1 MKKIC
6 AILLSVSLCLSFI
19 ACSTD
24 APNIAE
30 TTGRSTTTPD
40 PAFHV
45 EVSQLVLPDFDKE
58 SLHFTML
65 DTDGTRILYSLNRL
79 ISLPEQMRS
88 YYVTEQ
94 VSVSDATTGETLC
107 SWVPNN
113 AGYYFA
119 GALDSENT
127 AVLVGEHDFTNPS
140 PQEHAVYC
148 FGVSQTQVFPPVL
161 EVSHFQRLSD
171 NSVVFSF
178 ADSRGKTGV
187 CQVKNGTCNE
197 VLVMDTDAG
206 KVPYAGAVS
215 SYGMRFSHVMGQNT
229 LLTLTVADPLGIQAQ
244 HTLAYQTEKM
254 DSCCLTERGLLACLS
269 VNEGTTDAHRS
280 LVLYTEQGKALQ
292 LKRVADSALYRMRFG
307 KTAGIAVNSK
317 WQLYLL
323 GIGTDHISCV
333 SLHSITD
340 LLSEHDKTRVSIFS
354 TGNGSIA
361 LYFFETNA
369 LFLLNIRYE

>member
-6 AILLSVSLCLSFI
+6 AALLLASLCLSFI
-19 ACSTD
+19 SCSTG

-30 TTGRSTTTPD
+30 ATGRSTTTPD

-58 SLHFTML
+58 ALHFAML

-79 ISLPEQMRS
+79 ISLPEQMLS
-88 YYVTEQ
+88 YYITEQ
-94 VSVSDATTGETLC
+94 VSVSDAITGETLC
-107 SWVPNN
+107 TWIPNN
-113 AGYYFA
+113 AGYYYA
-119 GALDSENT
+119 GALDSGNA

-148 FGVSQTQVFPPVL
+148 FGDNQTQVFPPVL
-161 EVSHFQRLSD
+161 EVSYFQRLSD
-171 NSVVFSF
+171 NSVIFSF
-178 ADSRGKTGV
+178 ADSQGKTGV

-215 SYGMRFSHVMGQNT
+215 SYGMCFSHVMGQNN
-229 LLTLTVADPLGIQAQ
+229 LLTLTVADPSDIQAQ

-280 LVLYTEQGKALQ
+280 LVLYTDQGKALQ
-292 LKRVADSALYRMRFG
+292 LERAADSALYRMRFG

-317 WQLYLL
+317 WQLYLV
-323 GIGTDHISCV
+323 GIGSDHIACSA
-333 SLHSITD
+333 LQSITNVLD
-340 LLSEHDKTRVSIFS
+340 EHAKTRVSVFS
-354 TGNGSIA
+354 AGDGKIV
-361 LYFFETNA
+361 LFFSKTSA
-369 LFLLNIRYE
+369 LFSLNILYE